1 MAGAFRREDIGG
13 SHLVKQNPDEAP
25 RSTRELRVNPSN
37 LFRDICFLRSRKR
50 IRECKAGIEWH
61 HALPFDVDLVP
72 VTLVLRCFRD
82 VPWLPVTLLIRADK
96 LCIGQDVAPHCSLDL
111 RFRRVS

>member
-1 MAGAFRREDIGG
+1 MSGHTPSLR
-13 SHLVKQNPDEAP
+13 P
-25 RSTRELRVNPSN
+25 STHELRVNPSN
-37 LFRDICFLRSRKR
+37 LFGDISFLRSRKR
-50 IRECKAGIEWH
+50 IREAGIEWH

-72 VTLVLRCFRD
+72 VTLLLRCFRD
-82 VPWLPVTLLIRADK
+82 GPWLPVTLLIRADK